1 MAVTEEELAEL
12 MRKALN
18 GDEMAYR
25 RFLGAVAPRLR
36 ENARRQL
43 SRGNFVQAD
52 CEDIVQETL
61 LAIHTKRQTWDQ
73 TRPIS
78 PWLSAIARHKFIDH
92 LRRKGG
98 GIHVPIEDVAETL
111 PSGESLPEANG
122 RDIDIML
129 GRLNS
134 RQQSVVRSVS
144 IEGTSVKETAQRLG
158 MSEGAVRVTLHRSLR
173 MLSTLFRETSR

>member
-1 MAVTEEELAEL
+1 
-12 MRKALN
+12 MRSI
-18 GDEMAYR
+18 
-25 RFLGAVAPRLR
+25 
-36 ENARRQL
+36 ARRGL
-43 SRGNFVQAD
+43 ARAGRSDAE

-61 LAIHTKRQTWDQ
+61 IAIHTKRQTWDQ

-122 RDIDIML
+122 RDIDEL
-129 GRLNS
+129 VNS
-134 RQQSVVRSVS
+134 LQ
-144 IEGTSVKETAQRLG
+144 
-158 MSEGAVRVTLHRSLR
+158 MFAVIRAN
-173 MLSTLFRETSR
+173 